1 TSRTSTISFWQSRIV
16 VTRKPTDLF
25 NRAYCN
31 PINTSLYQPK
41 VRSNLPSLTEQLY
54 NISQQYTPNCSN
66 IQCDIIHSDYL
77 GPLC

>member
-1 TSRTSTISFWQSRIV
+1 MNNDSNIISPPPITNTTTSRTSTISFWQSRIV

-41 VRSNLPSLTEQLY
+41 
-54 NISQQYTPNCSN
+54 
-66 IQCDIIHSDYL
+66 
-77 GPLC
+77 